1 MSRINANGN
10 AAPTAATQL
19 VQRAR
24 QAAEAAKPVAAQ
36 VKPLA
41 GNAKDAAGRGLHRSR
56 AWAAPQVERTGQMLQ
71 DAVAPKVAA
80 ALASTAQWLEPE
92 KPAPR
97 NNWRRL
103 AGVSALLAAAAVAVA
118 ALRKRI
124 ATKATAPAGEDEP
137 APAADEADPSGNAE
151 VKDPARTS

>member
-10 AAPTAATQL
+10 APTAAAQL

-24 QAAEAAKPVAAQ
+24 QAAEAAKPIAAQ

-56 AWAAPQVERTGQMLQ
+56 AWAAPQVERSGQMLQ
-71 DAVAPKVAA
+71 DTVAPKVAA

-92 KPAPR
+92 KPAQR
-97 NNWRRL
+97 NNWRTL
-103 AGVSALLAAAAVAVA
+103 AGVSALVAAAAVVVA

-124 ATKATAPAGEDEP
+124 ATNATAPAGEDEP
-137 APAADEADPSGNAE
+137 AAAAEEADPSGNAE

>member
-1 MSRINANGN
+1 
-10 AAPTAATQL
+10 
-19 VQRAR
+19 
-24 QAAEAAKPVAAQ
+24 
-36 VKPLA
+36 
-41 GNAKDAAGRGLHRSR
+41 
-56 AWAAPQVERTGQMLQ
+56 MLQ